1 MILLP
6 AMSCSDGV
14 WILTRPCLCPSYP
27 SKCGFFFFFL
37 VVKIFLL
44 DFRLVSEIVSLYVV
58 VILMCL
64 WEGVSQGS
72 SYCAILSSSLNRNQ
86 FKFLNSAWK
95 LVGIE

>member
-14 WILTRPCLCPSYP
+14 WILTRPRLCPSYP
-27 SKCGFFFFFL
+27 SQCGFFSL
-37 VVKIFLL
+37 VVKVFLL
-44 DFRLVSEIVSLYVV
+44 GFRLVSEIVSLYVV

-64 WEGVSQGS
+64 WKKMCQGS
-72 SYCAILSSSLNRNQ
+72 SYSATLSSSLNRNR

-95 LVGIE
+95 LVGTG